1 MLDLGGT
8 FVFGLSGATA
18 AVKHKLDL
26 FGVLV
31 LSFIAAN
38 TGGIIRDLLIGSIP
52 PASISDW
59 RYIVAALLPGLITFY
74 GNPLIKRLNNAVLV
88 FDAAG
93 LALFAVDGSL
103 KALAFFINP
112 LAAVLLGVLTGVG
125 GGIARDIMVGEIPA
139 VLRTDIYAVAAL
151 AASLVVVV
159 GIELG
164 LPSIAVTIP
173 GALLCFGIRI
183 IAIRRHWKLPTAR
196 NPG

>member
-8 FVFGLSGATA
+8 FVFGLSGATG

-74 GNPLIKRLNNAVLV
+74 GFPIIKRLNNAVLV

-103 KALAFFINP
+103 KALDFHINP

-125 GGIARDIMVGEIPA
+125 GGIARDIMLAEIPT

-151 AASLVVVV
+151 AASFVVVV

-164 LPSIAVTIP
+164 LPSIAMIIA
-173 GALLCFGIRI
+173 GAVLCFGIRI
-183 IAIRRHWKLPTAR
+183 AAIHRHWKLPIAHSSE
-196 NPG
+196 